1 MVTLRVRLGVV
12 LAGAGA
18 ASAGG
23 DAVADGDL
31 LGSDEDVFDQQP
43 QYALA
48 VFDGGL
54 GGAGAQPGQEAF
66 QVVGEFEVGVAV
78 GGLGVEGVDLPAE
91 VLLAGAQDCRERT
104 LDYQDE
110 RTRRSLNGA
119 RGRVKYPGLGGLF
132 TRTA

>member
-1 MVTLRVRLGVV
+1 MPCSATFMINGLITPPTQWITRRMVTLRVRLGVV

-78 GGLGVEGVDLPAE
+78 G
-91 VLLAGAQDCRERT
+91 
-104 LDYQDE
+104 
-110 RTRRSLNGA
+110 
-119 RGRVKYPGLGGLF
+119 
-132 TRTA
+132 